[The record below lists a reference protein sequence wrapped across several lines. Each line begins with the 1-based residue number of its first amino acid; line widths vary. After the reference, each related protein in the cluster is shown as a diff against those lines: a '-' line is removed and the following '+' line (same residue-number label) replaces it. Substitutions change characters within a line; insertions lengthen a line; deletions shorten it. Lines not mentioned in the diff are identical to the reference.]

1 MNKTL
6 NNVNKTAFH
15 VFDETVGKVLNNQ
28 YVSHGLKIVLVLYCA
43 FMADKLPEE
52 VSNVLQYSLVRLL
65 IVLCIAYSAHHDPV
79 LAIVLSIAFVVSV
92 QNLNHMQVEK
102 INNENF
108 DEEKKEVK
116 TENEG
121 NTISSLLK
129 KTLSTKCAPCKDD
142 EHNTHE
148 EKKKNN
154 KENEN
159 FTDASEECS
168 HNFFTSDQDLE
179 NAQNNLIGELDD
191 ENSEIQ
197 SFKNQLGPQ
206 GIASEPVGH
215 NL

>member
-28 YVSHGLKIVLVLYCA
+28 YVSHGLKIALVLYCA

-92 QNLNHMQVEK
+92 QNLNHMKVEK

-108 DEEKKEVK
+108 YDNEHDNQDHKHEEHHK
-116 TENEG
+116 TEKHHKDGEHHEHAENHEHAEHHKHES
-121 NTISSLLK
+121 TI
-129 KTLSTKCAPCKDD
+129 D
-142 EHNTHE
+142 
-148 EKKKNN
+148 
-154 KENEN
+154 
-159 FTDASEECS
+159 
-168 HNFFTSDQDLE
+168 
-179 NAQNNLIGELDD
+179 
-191 ENSEIQ
+191 
-197 SFKNQLGPQ
+197 
-206 GIASEPVGH
+206 
-215 NL
+215 

>member
-15 VFDETVGKVLNNQ
+15 VFDETVGKVLNNH
-28 YVSHGLKIVLVLYCA
+28 YVSHGLKIALVLYCA

-108 DEEKKEVK
+108 DDEKEKDHKEEDHKEEKKEK
-116 TENEG
+116 DGEHENG
-121 NTISSLLK
+121 TISSMFKNIMK
-129 KTLSTKCAPCKDD
+129 KKCAPCP
-142 EHNTHE
+142 
-148 EKKKNN
+148 EK
-154 KENEN
+154 

-179 NAQNNLIGELDD
+179 NAQNNLVGELDD

-206 GIASEPVGH
+206 GIANEPVGH